1 MPLILWRD
9 QLFYT
14 LSIIIVIGLAFGIML
29 TLGVASVLYSIFFS
43 SKSEYIVRPT
53 GQDKKH
59 IILIFSIVSPLRFSE
74 DPI

>member
-29 TLGVASVLYSIFFS
+29 TLGVASVLYPIFFS